1 MQWRRNLTLGMI
13 GGALYVAAEYLWRG
27 YSHWTMFI
35 LGGFCFV
42 AVGSIN
48 EIISWEMPFVL
59 QMGMGASIITASE
72 FCTGCI
78 VNLWLGWNI
87 WDYSSFYG
95 NLLGQVC
102 PLFSLLWFFLSG
114 IIIYIDDWI
123 RWKWY
128 GEEVPRYYFF

>member
-1 MQWRRNLTLGMI
+1 MQWRRNLTLGML

-59 QMGMGASIITASE
+59 QMGMGAFIITVSE

-128 GEEVPRYYFF
+128 GEEVPIYYFF